1 MATKPKI
8 VHHWQLEVFQLARVA
23 GQKFFHLSKRF
34 PVEERYSLTDQGRGA
49 SRAVSAMIS
58 EVWRR
63 RKYEAAFVNKLN
75 EAEGETAETQ
85 TWVMHAVD
93 CQYLIKSEGREL
105 HRLCDR
111 ILGKSVNMGN
121 RPEVWLL
128 RETASTPT
136 PESE

>member
-1 MATKPKI
+1 MAAKPKI
-8 VHHWQLEVFQLARVA
+8 VHHWQLEVFHLARELS
-23 GQKFFHLSKRF
+23 QQFFRASKSF
-34 PVEERYSLTDQGRGA
+34 PTEEKYSLTDQGRRA

-58 EVWRR
+58 EAWRR

-75 EAEGETAETQ
+75 EAEGEAAETQ

-93 CQYLIKSEGREL
+93 CEYLTKAEGREL

-111 ILGKSVNMGN
+111 ILGKLVNMGN

-128 RETASTPT
+128 KKTAS
-136 PESE
+136 E